1 MLLENNP
8 YPQDIR
14 VRNEAQSL
22 VAAGHRVE
30 VVAPRAHGQPVR
42 ERVDGVVV
50 RRFRAADATSQG
62 ISGML
67 REFLVAAVALHL
79 AAVRALVRGGT
90 VLHIHNPPDILF
102 LAGGV
107 FRIAGRRVV
116 FDHHD
121 LGPEL
126 VAVKFGGGAFLALAR
141 IGERLTF
148 AVANHV
154 LAANESHAE
163 IAVKRGGKAPGDV
176 TIVRN
181 GPPASWTR
189 LPLGP
194 AHFGFSVS
202 EPPALAGGGW
212 LGLTT

>member
-102 LAGGV
+102 LA
-107 FRIAGRRVV
+107 
-116 FDHHD
+116 
-121 LGPEL
+121 
-126 VAVKFGGGAFLALAR
+126 
-141 IGERLTF
+141 
-148 AVANHV
+148 VANHV